1 MRLLGTFNGWR
12 TRTPKLTPPRDT
24 GALTVPDLLDAR
36 ANARA
41 DHAPLRLP
49 SGARLTYGA
58 WRARSGS
65 AALGLYQNGLR
76 IGARVALVFDGLDW
90 LDYAVAYMAVLRCG
104 ATAIHMNGHMPDA
117 EIQRRLAECECS
129 TLIRSRFVAPPR
141 GFSGQHF
148 TIDELLR
155 GDESLSAIPILPT
168 FAAMS
173 WLGFSLNTLTLLALA
188 VVIGILV
195 DDAIVEVENIE
206 AHRRSGKSIRRS
218 VEDAIHE
225 IALPV
230 VATTMALVA
239 VFLPTAT
246 MAGITGRY
254 FVQFGWTSVIAVHQ
268 R

>member
-12 TRTPKLTPPRDT
+12 TRMPKLTPPRDT

-117 EIQRRLAECECS
+117 EIQRWLAECDCS

-155 GDESLSAIPILPT
+155 GDESLSAIPIAPR
-168 FAAMS
+168 S
-173 WLGFSLNTLTLLALA
+173 SPPALC
-188 VVIGILV
+188 
-195 DDAIVEVENIE
+195 
-206 AHRRSGKSIRRS
+206 RCRSCPRS
-218 VEDAIHE
+218 RPCRGSAS
-225 IALPV
+225 PS
-230 VATTMALVA
+230 TRSRCSRW
-239 VFLPTAT
+239 P
-246 MAGITGRY
+246 
-254 FVQFGWTSVIAVHQ
+254 W
-268 R
+268 

>member
-1 MRLLGTFNGWR
+1 
-12 TRTPKLTPPRDT
+12 
-24 GALTVPDLLDAR
+24 
-36 ANARA
+36 
-41 DHAPLRLP
+41 
-49 SGARLTYGA
+49 
-58 WRARSGS
+58 
-65 AALGLYQNGLR
+65 
-76 IGARVALVFDGLDW
+76 
-90 LDYAVAYMAVLRCG
+90 
-104 ATAIHMNGHMPDA
+104 
-117 EIQRRLAECECS
+117 
-129 TLIRSRFVAPPR
+129 
-141 GFSGQHF
+141 
-148 TIDELLR
+148 
-155 GDESLSAIPILPT
+155 
-168 FAAMS
+168 MS

-195 DDAIVEVENIE
+195 DDAIVEVENTE